1 MNAGGEGPDG
11 GRMRQV
17 AAALHNNVREF
28 RQCFL
33 AFILFQRPL
42 PAEIRASYLESAGP
56 RLRALAFMDAPSFG
70 LHVAGPPSKKVI

>member
-11 GRMRQV
+11 GRMRRV

-56 RLRALAFMDAPSFG
+56 RLRWLSWMPRHLDYM
-70 LHVAGPPSKKVI
+70 